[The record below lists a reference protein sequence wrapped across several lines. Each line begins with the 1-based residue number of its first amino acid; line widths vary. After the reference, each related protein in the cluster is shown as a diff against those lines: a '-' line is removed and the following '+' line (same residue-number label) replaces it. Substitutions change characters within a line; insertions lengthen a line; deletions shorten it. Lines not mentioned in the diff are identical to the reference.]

1 MEYVVDVENWVRL
14 EEELVELELFEKNEE
29 IRTQAIERANEMNTI
44 EEEVFEID
52 VFAQEDKR
60 YRFAFIV
67 RIDEDTQEKRLSYHG
82 YYES

>member
-1 MEYVVDVENWVRL
+1 MENVVDVENWIRL
-14 EEELVELELFEKNEE
+14 EEELVEIKLFNKNEE
-29 IRTQAIERANEMNTI
+29 VRTQAIERANEMNVI